1 MRVDKVSFTGY
12 DARKLDGFVMQSNYG
27 NVANAMTQIG
37 KIEGFNVY
45 FVKNKDYD
53 SFELSKNQFQ
63 QEEKT
68 PPIEF
73 PQDKMDIRGKNL
85 LSGFEDN
92 SITDAVKYH
101 FGLKK
106 DRLEVQAR
114 KKHPIDA
121 AKAKLAELISLKPV
135 IIGGEKQYLYNDL
148 QTNKTIPLSEEY
160 VVTTFGKTKESLDKM
175 LDNTHLRGGNY
186 FITKNKSGEDEVLIG
201 ADELKKFNEEQIQ
214 QMLKVDKIH
223 VIPQMDY
230 HMDLYLRPLDN
241 GKILIADDKLTK
253 QMLAEGFNK
262 IQEAALKLQVQ
273 KRPEELRKLEKPF
286 VQTGVY
292 TNGIDDVVKSN
303 NFAQTEE
310 TAKVLEDAGFD
321 VIRVPGRLYETRTS
335 GLKNGVFLIHLFNFM
350 NANVLPNKN
359 GELVYITN
367 KSNIDEEV
375 FGITPEIEKLTGFSV
390 QKSFVQAIKPYIKPE
405 NIYFI
410 SGDNNIMSEN
420 LKSYQGGIH
429 CMCSEVPKD

>member
-223 VIPQMDY
+223 VIPQMDK
-230 HMDLYLRPLDN
+230 DLDMFIRPLNN
-241 GKILIADDKLTK
+241 GKVLIADDNMTK
-253 QMLAEGFNK
+253 NAMAEGLIKIRETAQKCVARNDYASYERLRRPYNMLSMMLDAFDNVAAANK
-262 IQEAALKLQVQ
+262 FAKTDETANA
-273 KRPEELRKLEKPF
+273 LEK
-286 VQTGVY
+286 
-292 TNGIDDVVKSN
+292 
-303 NFAQTEE
+303 
-310 TAKVLEDAGFD
+310 AGYE
-321 VIRVPGRLYETRTS
+321 VIRVPGRLYSVSQTNPDKLTP
-335 GLKNGVFLIHLFNFM
+335 LYNFM
-350 NANVLPNKN
+350 NANVLLNN
-359 GELVYITN
+359 DNELVYITN
-367 KSNIDEEV
+367 DSIFDRATL
-375 FGITPEIEKLTGFSV
+375 GITKDIENMTGFSMK
-390 QKSFVQAIKPYIKPE
+390 KSFFNELGKYVNLEHAYTIA
-405 NIYFI
+405 
-410 SGDNNIMSEN
+410 GDNNAITETLLN
-420 LKSYQGGIH
+420 DGKGIH
-429 CMCSEVPKD
+429 SMCAEVLEQK

>member
-53 SFELSKNQFQ
+53 SFELSKNQFH

-186 FITKNKSGEDEVLIG
+186 IKKKNISGEGEVLIG
-201 ADELKKFNEEQIQ
+201 ADELKKFNHEQIQ

-223 VIPQMDY
+223 VIPQMDK
-230 HMDLYLRPLDN
+230 DLDMFIRPLNN
-241 GKILIADDKLTK
+241 GKVLIADDNMTK
-253 QMLAEGFNK
+253 NAMAEGLIKIRETAQKCVARNDYASYERLRRPYNMLSMMLDAFDNVAAANK
-262 IQEAALKLQVQ
+262 FAKTDETADV
-273 KRPEELRKLEKPF
+273 LEK
-286 VQTGVY
+286 
-292 TNGIDDVVKSN
+292 
-303 NFAQTEE
+303 
-310 TAKVLEDAGFD
+310 AGYE
-321 VIRVPGRLYETRTS
+321 VIRVPGRLCSTS
-335 GLKNGVFLIHLFNFM
+335 QKDPDKLIHLYNFM
-350 NANVLPNKN
+350 NANVLLNN
-359 GELVYITN
+359 DNELVYITN
-367 KSNIDEEV
+367 DSIFDRATL
-375 FGITPEIEKLTGFSV
+375 GITKDIENMTGFSMK
-390 QKSFVQAIKPYIKPE
+390 KSFFNELGKYVNLEHAYTIA
-405 NIYFI
+405 
-410 SGDNNIMSEN
+410 GDNNAITETLLN
-420 LKSYQGGIH
+420 DGKGIH
-429 CMCSEVPKD
+429 SMCAEVLEQK

>member
-201 ADELKKFNEEQIQ
+201 ADELKKFNHEQIQ

-223 VIPQMDY
+223 VIPQMDK
-230 HMDLYLRPLDN
+230 DLDMFIRPLNN
-241 GKILIADDKLTK
+241 GKVLIADDNMTK
-253 QMLAEGFNK
+253 NAMAEGLIK
-262 IQEAALKLQVQ
+262 I
-273 KRPEELRKLEKPF
+273 R
-286 VQTGVY
+286 
-292 TNGIDDVVKSN
+292 
-303 NFAQTEE
+303 E
-310 TAKVLEDAGFD
+310 TAQKCVARNDYASYE
-321 VIRVPGRLYETRTS
+321 RLRR
-335 GLKNGVFLIHLFNFM
+335 
-350 NANVLPNKN
+350 
-359 GELVYITN
+359 
-367 KSNIDEEV
+367 
-375 FGITPEIEKLTGFSV
+375 
-390 QKSFVQAIKPYIKPE
+390 PY
-405 NIYFI
+405 N
-410 SGDNNIMSEN
+410 M
-420 LKSYQGGIH
+420 L
-429 CMCSEVPKD
+429 